1 MLTHLAVDNYAI
13 AEHIEA
19 EFAVGMTVLTGETGA
34 GKSILLD
41 ALGLALGDRADA
53 SVVRAGA
60 ERADIHAAFDVSTIK
75 EAKAWLETR
84 DLLAGDECL
93 LRRTIS
99 SEGRSR
105 GYINGQPATLQ
116 DLKAIGELLIDIYSQ
131 HAHQSL
137 LQRAQQ
143 RKLLDA
149 FAGTETLADTVKTIA
164 QQYQHSAEQL
174 DRLSNQ
180 RDEQTS
186 RVQLLSYQVAE
197 LDQLDLGVDEI
208 DTLENERRTL
218 ANGEQI
224 LRNSQHALALCR
236 EGEINVVNILN
247 QALKSLGDLDAKQPA
262 LVQAE
267 DMLNSALIQ
276 VEEASHELQH
286 YVDGF
291 ELDPQRLIEVEARL
305 DAIYEIARKHR
316 IQPQQLF
323 DLHTQLREELQ
334 SVAGGGERIEQLR
347 EELTTL
353 RANYDKQASEL
364 SKRRQQAAQKLQKQI
379 EKQLQ
384 ALAMGGCR
392 FSVALNS
399 REALNPRETGNPR
412 ETTAR
417 ETAISHAHT
426 FVPHTFSPH
435 INGNEEI
442 EFLISTNPGT
452 PPQPLNRIAS
462 GGELSRISLAIQVIT
477 AQTSAIPTLVFD
489 EVDVGIG
496 GATAE
501 IVGNL
506 LRELG
511 SRGQVFCVT
520 HQPQVAS
527 KGHQHFSVEKIAEKK
542 TVRTQLRKLGDGEK
556 IEEIARMLGGITVT
570 EQSRAHAKEMLSFT
584 H

>member
-13 AEHIEA
+13 AEHIEV
-19 EFAVGMTVLTGETGA
+19 EFTRGMTVLTGETGA

-53 SVVRAGA
+53 SVVRTGA
-60 ERADIHAAFDVSTIK
+60 ERAEIHAAFDVSAID
-75 EAKAWLETR
+75 EARAWLEAR
-84 DLLAGDECL
+84 ELLAGDECL
-93 LRRTIS
+93 LRRTVT

-116 DLKAIGELLIDIYSQ
+116 DLKAIGTLLIDIYSQ

-137 LQRAQQ
+137 LQRAHQ

-149 FAGTETLADTVKTIA
+149 YAGTEALADTVKTLA
-164 QQYQHSAEQL
+164 QQYQLSAEQL

-180 RDEQTS
+180 RDEQTA
-186 RVQLLSYQVAE
+186 RAQLLSYQVEE
-197 LDQLDLGVDEI
+197 LDKLDLGDAELH
-208 DTLENERRTL
+208 TLEDERRTL

-247 QALKSLGDLDAKQPA
+247 QALKSLGELDAKQPA
-262 LVQAE
+262 LLQAE

-291 ELDPQRLIEVEARL
+291 ELDPQRLAEVESRL
-305 DAIYEIARKHR
+305 DAIYDIARKHR
-316 IQPQQLF
+316 IQPQQLAA
-323 DLHTQLREELQ
+323 LHAELRAELD
-334 SVAGGGERIEQLR
+334 SVAGGSERIEQLQA
-347 EELTTL
+347 ELKAL
-353 RANYDKQASEL
+353 RASYDKQAQEL
-364 SKRRQQAAQKLQKQI
+364 SKRRAQAAQKLQKQV

-384 ALAMGGCR
+384 ALAMNGCR
-392 FSVALNS
+392 FAVALTS
-399 REALNPRETGNPR
+399 RDMPLSQDKPATV
-412 ETTAR
+412 
-417 ETAISHAHT
+417 HAH
-426 FVPHTFSPH
+426 
-435 INGNEEI
+435 GNEDI

-501 IVGNL
+501 VVGNL

-511 SRGQVFCVT
+511 SRGQVLCVT

-527 KGHQHFSVEKIAEKK
+527 KGHQHFTVEKNSDKK
-542 TVRTQLRKLGDGEK
+542 SVRTQLRKLNDGEK

-570 EQSRAHAKEMLSFT
+570 EQSRAHAKEMLSLT

>member
-1 MLTHLAVDNYAI
+1 MLTHLTVDNFAI

-19 EFAVGMTVLTGETGA
+19 EFAGGMTVLTGETGA

-53 SVVRAGA
+53 SAVRAGA
-60 ERADIHAAFDVSTIK
+60 ERAEIHAAFDIRNIK
-75 EAKAWLETR
+75 EAKTWLDARE
-84 DLLAGDECL
+84 LLAGDECL
-93 LRRTIS
+93 LRRTIT

-137 LQRAQQ
+137 LQRAHQ

-149 FAGTETLADTVKTIA
+149 YAGTEILADTVKVLA
-164 QQYQHSAEQL
+164 QQYQLSAEQL

-180 RDEQTS
+180 RDEVTA
-186 RVQLLSYQVAE
+186 RVQLLSYQVEE
-197 LDQLDLGVDEI
+197 LDKLDLGAGEL
-208 DTLENERRTL
+208 DTLEGERRTL

-247 QALKSLGDLDAKQPA
+247 QALKSLGDLDAKQLGSQQTA
-262 LVQAE
+262 LAQAE

-291 ELDPQRLIEVEARL
+291 ELDPERLLEVETRL
-305 DAIYEIARKHR
+305 DAIYDIARKHR
-316 IQPQQLF
+316 VQPLQLA
-323 DLHTQLREELQ
+323 DLHAELRAELN
-334 SVAGGGERIEQLR
+334 SVAGGSERIEQLQN
-347 EELTTL
+347 ELKNL
-353 RANYDKQASEL
+353 RLNYDKQAQEL
-364 SKRRQQAAQKLQKQI
+364 SKRRAQAAQKLQKQV

-392 FSVALNS
+392 FNVGLTS
-399 REALNPRETGNPR
+399 RETP
-412 ETTAR
+412 
-417 ETAISHAHT
+417 
-426 FVPHTFSPH
+426 VPHA
-435 INGNEEI
+435 NGNEDI

-452 PPQPLNRIAS
+452 PPQALNRIAS

-477 AQTSAIPTLVFD
+477 AQTSAISTLVFD

-501 IVGNL
+501 VVGNL

-511 SRGQVFCVT
+511 SRGQVLCVT

-527 KGHQHFSVEKIAEKK
+527 KGHQHFSVEKTADKK
-542 TVRTQLRKLGDGEK
+542 TVRTQLRKLNDGEK

-570 EQSRAHAKEMLSFT
+570 DQSRAHAKEMLSFT

>member
-1 MLTHLAVDNYAI
+1 M
-13 AEHIEA
+13 
-19 EFAVGMTVLTGETGA
+19 
-34 GKSILLD
+34 
-41 ALGLALGDRADA
+41 
-53 SVVRAGA
+53 
-60 ERADIHAAFDVSTIK
+60 
-75 EAKAWLETR
+75 
-84 DLLAGDECL
+84 
-93 LRRTIS
+93 
-99 SEGRSR
+99 
-105 GYINGQPATLQ
+105 
-116 DLKAIGELLIDIYSQ
+116 
-131 HAHQSL
+131 
-137 LQRAQQ
+137 
-143 RKLLDA
+143 
-149 FAGTETLADTVKTIA
+149 
-164 QQYQHSAEQL
+164 
-174 DRLSNQ
+174 
-180 RDEQTS
+180 
-186 RVQLLSYQVAE
+186 QLLSYQVEE
-197 LDQLDLGVDEI
+197 LDKLDLADNELEA
-208 DTLENERRTL
+208 LENERRTL

-224 LRNSQHALALCR
+224 QRNSQHALALCR

-247 QALKSLGDLDAKQPA
+247 QALKSLGDLDAKQPS

-286 YVDGF
+286 YVDSF
-291 ELDPQRLIEVEARL
+291 ELDPQRLAAVEQRL
-305 DAIYEIARKHR
+305 DAIYDIARKHR
-316 IQPQQLF
+316 IQPPQLIA
-323 DLHTQLREELQ
+323 LQAQLRADLLAV
-334 SVAGGGERIEQLR
+334 SGSSERIEQLHL
-347 EELTTL
+347 ELKTL
-353 RANYDKQASEL
+353 HANYDKQAQEL

-392 FSVALNS
+392 FSVALTP
-399 REALNPRETGNPR
+399 REAALPNVHGLED
-412 ETTAR
+412 
-417 ETAISHAHT
+417 
-426 FVPHTFSPH
+426 
-435 INGNEEI
+435 I

-452 PPQPLNRIAS
+452 PPQSLNRIAS

-501 IVGNL
+501 VVGNL

-511 SRGQVFCVT
+511 SRGQVLCVT

-542 TVRTQLRKLGDGEK
+542 SVRTQLRLLGDSEK

>member
-1 MLTHLAVDNYAI
+1 MLTHLTVDNYAI

-19 EFAVGMTVLTGETGA
+19 EFAGGMTVLTGETGA

-60 ERADIHAAFDVSTIK
+60 ERAEIHAAFDVSAIN
-75 EAKAWLETR
+75 EARAWLAAR

-93 LRRTIS
+93 LRRTIT

-116 DLKAIGELLIDIYSQ
+116 DLKAIGELLIDIFSQ

-137 LQRAQQ
+137 LQRAHQ

-149 FAGTETLADTVKTIA
+149 YAGTEALADTVKTLA

-180 RDEQTS
+180 RDEQTA
-186 RVQLLSYQVAE
+186 RAQLLSYQVEE
-197 LDQLDLGVDEI
+197 LDKLNLGGDELQA
-208 DTLENERRTL
+208 LENERRTL

-247 QALKSLGDLDAKQPA
+247 QALKSLGELDAKHLSSQQTA
-262 LVQAE
+262 LTQAE
-267 DMLNSALIQ
+267 DMLNNALIQ

-291 ELDPQRLIEVEARL
+291 ELDPERLQEVETRL
-305 DAIYEIARKHR
+305 DAIYDIARKHR
-316 IQPQQLF
+316 VQPNQLCE
-323 DLHTQLREELQ
+323 LHAELRAELD
-334 SVAGGGERIEQLR
+334 SVAGGSERIEQLQT
-347 EELTTL
+347 ELKTL
-353 RANYDKQASEL
+353 RATYDKQAQEL
-364 SKRRQQAAQKLQKQI
+364 SKRRTQAAQKLQKQV

-384 ALAMGGCR
+384 ALAMGGCK
-392 FSVALNS
+392 FSVALTS
-399 REALNPRETGNPR
+399 RDTP
-412 ETTAR
+412 
-417 ETAISHAHT
+417 
-426 FVPHTFSPH
+426 VPHA
-435 INGNEEI
+435 NGSEDI

-501 IVGNL
+501 VVGNL

-511 SRGQVFCVT
+511 SRGQVLCVT

-527 KGHQHFSVEKIAEKK
+527 KGHAHFTVEKTAEKK
-542 TVRTQLRKLGDGEK
+542 SVRTHLRRLSDGEK
-556 IEEIARMLGGITVT
+556 VEEIARMLGGITVT
-570 EQSRAHAKEMLSFT
+570 DQSRAHAKEMLSFT

>member
-1 MLTHLAVDNYAI
+1 MLTHLSVDNYAI

-19 EFAVGMTVLTGETGA
+19 EFTHGMTVLTGETGA

-53 SVVRAGA
+53 SVVRTGA
-60 ERADIHAAFDVSTIK
+60 ERADIHAAFDVHGVID
-75 EAKAWLETR
+75 AKHWLEQR
-84 DLLAGDECL
+84 ELLAGDECL
-93 LRRTIS
+93 LRRVIT

-137 LQRAQQ
+137 LQRVQQ

-149 FAGTETLADTVKTIA
+149 FAGTEILAETIKNTVQRF
-164 QQYQHSAEQL
+164 QQLSEQI
-174 DRLSNQ
+174 DRLSSQ
-180 RDEQTS
+180 RDEHNA
-186 RVQLLSYQVAE
+186 RLQLLSYQVDE
-197 LDQLDLGVDEI
+197 LDKLALTSGELDE
-208 DTLENERRTL
+208 LENERRML

-224 LRNSQHALALCR
+224 LRNSQHSLALCR
-236 EGEINVVNILN
+236 EGEINVQNILA

-262 LVQAE
+262 IVNAE
-267 DMLNSALIQ
+267 QMLNGALIQ

-286 YVDGF
+286 YLDGF
-291 ELDPQRLIEVEARL
+291 ELDPQRLLEVDQRL

-316 IQPQQLF
+316 VQPVALTA
-323 DLHTQLREELQ
+323 LHAQISDELA
-334 SVAGGGERIEQLR
+334 SIAGGDEHLE
-347 EELTTL
+347 TL
-353 RANYDKQASEL
+353 RTELKTARGEYDKAAQEL
-364 SKRRQQAAQKLQKQI
+364 SKKRQSAAQKLQKNV

-384 ALAMGGCR
+384 ALAMNGCK
-392 FSVALNS
+392 FSIALTVRDS
-399 REALNPRETGNPR
+399 DIPHGNGA
-412 ETTAR
+412 ED
-417 ETAISHAHT
+417 
-426 FVPHTFSPH
+426 
-435 INGNEEI
+435 I
-442 EFLISTNPGT
+442 EFLISTNPGN
-452 PPQPLNRIAS
+452 PPQALNRIAS
-462 GGELSRISLAIQVIT
+462 GGELSRISLAIQVVT
-477 AQTSAIPTLVFD
+477 AQTTAIPTLVFD

-501 IVGNL
+501 VVGNL

-511 SRGQVFCVT
+511 SRGQVLCVT

-527 KGHQHFSVEKIAEKK
+527 KGHQHFSVDKVTDKK
-542 TVRTQLRKLGDGEK
+542 TVRTHIRRLNGDEK
-556 IEEIARMLGGITVT
+556 IEEIARMLGGISVT

>member
-1 MLTHLAVDNYAI
+1 MLTHLTVDNYAI

-19 EFAVGMTVLTGETGA
+19 EFTAGMTVLTGETGA

-60 ERADIHAAFDVSTIK
+60 ERADINAAFDVSKIK
-75 EAKAWLETR
+75 EAQAWLETR

-93 LRRTIS
+93 LRRTIT

-105 GYINGQPATLQ
+105 GFINGQPATLH

-149 FAGTETLADTVKTIA
+149 YAGTEALADAVKTLA
-164 QQYQHSAEQL
+164 QEYMHNAEQL

-180 RDEQTS
+180 RDEVTA

-197 LDQLDLGVDEI
+197 LDKLDLGTDEI

-224 LRNSQHALALCR
+224 QRNSQHALALCR

-247 QALKSLGDLDAKQPA
+247 QALKSLGDLDGKQSA
-262 LVQAE
+262 LIQAE

-305 DAIYEIARKHR
+305 DAIYDIARKHR
-316 IQPQQLF
+316 VQPQQLF
-323 DLHTQLREELQ
+323 DLHAQLRAELQ
-334 SVAGGGERIEQLR
+334 GVAGSGERIEQLQA
-347 EELTTL
+347 ELKIL
-353 RANYDKQASEL
+353 RTNYDKQANEL
-364 SKRRQQAAQKLQKQI
+364 SKRRQLAAQKLQKQI

-384 ALAMGGCR
+384 ALAMGGCH
-392 FSVALNS
+392 FNVALN
-399 REALNPRETGNPR
+399 L
-412 ETTAR
+412 R
-417 ETAISHAHT
+417 ETAAREMSA
-426 FVPHTFSPH
+426 PHVH
-435 INGNEEI
+435 GNEEV

-501 IVGNL
+501 VVGNL

-542 TVRTQLRKLGDGEK
+542 TVRTQLRKLNESEK
-556 IEEIARMLGGITVT
+556 IGEIARMLGGITIT

>member
-1 MLTHLAVDNYAI
+1 MLTHLSVDNYAI

-19 EFAVGMTVLTGETGA
+19 EFDIGMTVLTGETGA

-53 SVVRAGA
+53 SVVRSGA
-60 ERADIHAAFDVSTIK
+60 ERADIHAAFDIGAIN
-75 EAKAWLETR
+75 EAKLWLEQR

-93 LRRTIS
+93 LRRTIT

-137 LQRAQQ
+137 LQRTQQ

-149 FAGTETLADTVKTIA
+149 FADTEALAEAVKILA
-164 QQYQHSAEQL
+164 QQYLQCADEL
-174 DRLSNQ
+174 DRLNNQ
-180 RDEQTS
+180 RDEQTA
-186 RVQLLSYQVAE
+186 RMQLLSYQVEE
-197 LDQLDLGVDEI
+197 LDKLDLADNE
-208 DTLENERRTL
+208 LEALESERRTL

-224 LRNSQHALALCR
+224 QRNSQHALALCR

-247 QALKSLGDLDAKQPA
+247 QALKSLGDLDAKQPS

-286 YVDGF
+286 YIDSF
-291 ELDPQRLIEVEARL
+291 ELDPQRLADVEQRL

-316 IQPQQLF
+316 IQPQQLIA
-323 DLHTQLREELQ
+323 LHAQLRADLLAV
-334 SVAGGGERIEQLR
+334 SGSSERIEQLR
-347 EELTTL
+347 IELKTL
-353 RANYDKQASEL
+353 HANYDKQAQEL
-364 SKRRQQAAQKLQKQI
+364 SKHRQQAAQKLQKQI

-392 FSVALNS
+392 FSAALT
-399 REALNPRETGNPR
+399 PRETALPNVHGL
-412 ETTAR
+412 ED
-417 ETAISHAHT
+417 
-426 FVPHTFSPH
+426 
-435 INGNEEI
+435 I

-501 IVGNL
+501 VVGNL

-511 SRGQVFCVT
+511 SRGQVLCVT

-542 TVRTQLRKLGDGEK
+542 SVRTQLRRLSDGEK

-570 EQSRAHAKEMLSFT
+570 EQSRAHAKEMLSFA

>member
-13 AEHIEA
+13 ADHIEA
-19 EFAVGMTVLTGETGA
+19 EFASGMTVLTGETGA

-60 ERADIHAAFDVSTIK
+60 ERADIHAAFDVREIK
-75 EAKAWLETR
+75 EAKTWLEQR

-93 LRRTIS
+93 LRRTIT

-149 FAGTETLADTVKTIA
+149 YADTELLAETVKSLA
-164 QQYQHSAEQL
+164 QQYQHGAEQL
-174 DRLSNQ
+174 DRLRNQ
-180 RDEQTS
+180 RDEVTA
-186 RVQLLSYQVAE
+186 RVQLLNYQVEE
-197 LDQLDLGVDEI
+197 LDKLDLGADEI
-208 DTLENERRTL
+208 DKLENECRTL

-247 QALKSLGDLDAKQPA
+247 QALKSLGELDAKHFSSQQTA
-262 LVQAE
+262 LAQAE
-267 DMLNSALIQ
+267 DMLNNALIQ

-291 ELDPQRLIEVEARL
+291 ELDPQRLVEVETRL
-305 DAIYEIARKHR
+305 DAIYDIARKHR
-316 IQPQQLF
+316 IQPQQLVA
-323 DLHTQLREELQ
+323 LHAELRAELD
-334 SVAGGGERIEQLR
+334 SIAGGGERIEQLQV
-347 EELTTL
+347 ELKTL
-353 RANYDKQASEL
+353 RVNYDKQAQEL
-364 SKRRQQAAQKLQKQI
+364 SKRRAQAAQKLQKQV

-392 FSVALNS
+392 FTVALAS
-399 REALNPRETGNPR
+399 RETPAP
-412 ETTAR
+412 
-417 ETAISHAHT
+417 HAPAFT
-426 FVPHTFSPH
+426 PH
-435 INGNEEI
+435 INGREDI

-452 PPQPLNRIAS
+452 PPQALNRIAS

-501 IVGNL
+501 VVGNL

-511 SRGQVFCVT
+511 SRGQVLCVT

-542 TVRTQLRKLGDGEK
+542 SVRTQLRKLNDGEK
-556 IEEIARMLGGITVT
+556 IEEIARMLGGITIT

>member
-1 MLTHLAVDNYAI
+1 MLTHLTVDNFAI

-19 EFAVGMTVLTGETGA
+19 EFAGGMTVLTGETGA

-60 ERADIHAAFDVSTIK
+60 ERAEIHASFDISTIK
-75 EAKAWLETR
+75 EAKAWLAAR
-84 DLLAGDECL
+84 DLNAGDECL
-93 LRRTIS
+93 LRRTIT

-105 GYINGQPATLQ
+105 GYINGQLATLQ

-137 LQRAQQ
+137 LQRAHQ

-149 FAGTETLADTVKTIA
+149 YAGTETLADSVKTLA
-164 QQYQHSAEQL
+164 QQYQHTAEQL

-180 RDEQTS
+180 RDEVTA
-186 RVQLLSYQVAE
+186 RVQLLSYQVEE
-197 LDQLDLGVDEI
+197 LDKLDLGADEI
-208 DTLENERRTL
+208 ETLEGERRAL

-247 QALKSLGDLDAKQPA
+247 QALKSLGDLDAKQLGSQQTA
-262 LVQAE
+262 LAQAE

-291 ELDPQRLIEVEARL
+291 ELDPERLLEVETRL

-316 IQPQQLF
+316 VQANQLCA
-323 DLHTQLREELQ
+323 LHAELRAELD
-334 SVAGGGERIEQLR
+334 SVAGGSERIEQLQA
-347 EELTTL
+347 ELKTL
-353 RANYDKQASEL
+353 RANYDKQTQEL
-364 SKRRQQAAQKLQKQI
+364 SKRRAQAAQKLQKQV

-392 FSVALNS
+392 FSVGLNARS
-399 REALNPRETGNPR
+399 AEGREMPVP
-412 ETTAR
+412 
-417 ETAISHAHT
+417 HAH
-426 FVPHTFSPH
+426 
-435 INGNEEI
+435 GNEDI

-452 PPQPLNRIAS
+452 PPQALNRIAS

-501 IVGNL
+501 VVGNL

-511 SRGQVFCVT
+511 SRGQVLCVT

-527 KGHQHFSVEKIAEKK
+527 KGHQHFSVEKISDKK
-542 TVRTQLRKLGDGEK
+542 SVRTHLRKLSDGEK

-570 EQSRAHAKEMLSFT
+570 DQSRAHAKEMLSFT

>member
-1 MLTHLAVDNYAI
+1 MLTHLTVDNYAI

-19 EFAVGMTVLTGETGA
+19 EFTAGMTVLTGETGA

-53 SVVRAGA
+53 SVVRTGA
-60 ERADIHAAFDVSTIK
+60 ERADIHAAFDVSAIK

-84 DLLAGDECL
+84 DLLAGEECL
-93 LRRTIS
+93 LRRTIT

-116 DLKAIGELLIDIYSQ
+116 DLKTIGELLIDIYSQ

-149 FAGTETLADTVKTIA
+149 FAGTETLAETVKTLA
-164 QQYQHSAEQL
+164 QQYQHGAEQL

-180 RDEQTS
+180 RDEVTA
-186 RVQLLSYQVAE
+186 RVQLLSYQVEE
-197 LDQLDLGVDEI
+197 LDKLDLGAEEI
-208 DTLENERRTL
+208 VALENERRAL

-247 QALKSLGDLDAKQPA
+247 QALKSLGDLDAKHLGSRQTG
-262 LVQAE
+262 LMQAE

-291 ELDPQRLIEVEARL
+291 ELDPQRLAEAEARL

-316 IQPQQLF
+316 VQPQQLA
-323 DLHTQLREELQ
+323 DLHAQLRAELDN
-334 SVAGGGERIEQLR
+334 VAGGGERIEQLQI
-347 EELTTL
+347 ELKAL
-353 RANYDKQASEL
+353 RANYAKQAGEL

-392 FSVALNS
+392 FTVAL
-399 REALNPRETGNPR
+399 AQ
-412 ETTAR
+412 R
-417 ETAISHAHT
+417 ETAVPHAH
-426 FVPHTFSPH
+426 
-435 INGNEEI
+435 GGEDI

-452 PPQPLNRIAS
+452 PPQSLNRIAS
-462 GGELSRISLAIQVIT
+462 GGELSRISLAIQVVT

-501 IVGNL
+501 VVGNL

-511 SRGQVFCVT
+511 SRGQVLCVT

-527 KGHQHFSVEKIAEKK
+527 KGHQHFSVEKIAERKS
-542 TVRTQLRKLGDGEK
+542 VRTQLRRLGESEK
-556 IEEIARMLGGITVT
+556 IEEIARMLGGINVT

>member
-1 MLTHLAVDNYAI
+1 MLTHLSVDNYAI

-19 EFAVGMTVLTGETGA
+19 EFGGGMTVLTGETGA

-53 SVVRAGA
+53 SVVRVGA

-75 EAKAWLETR
+75 EAKAWLDARE
-84 DLLAGDECL
+84 LLAGDECL
-93 LRRTIS
+93 LRRTIT

-116 DLKAIGELLIDIYSQ
+116 DLKAIGTLLIDIYSQ

-137 LQRAQQ
+137 LQRAHQ

-149 FAGTETLADTVKTIA
+149 CAGTEALADSIKALA
-164 QQYQHSAEQL
+164 QQYQHAAEQL
-174 DRLSNQ
+174 DRLSGQ
-180 RDEQTS
+180 RDEHTA
-186 RVQLLSYQVAE
+186 RAQLLSYQVEE
-197 LDQLDLGVDEI
+197 LDKLDLGADELPK
-208 DTLENERRTL
+208 LEDERRTL

-247 QALKSLGDLDAKQPA
+247 QALKSLGELDAKQPA
-262 LVQAE
+262 LIQAE

-291 ELDPQRLIEVEARL
+291 ELDPERLQEVEARL
-305 DAIYEIARKHR
+305 DAVYDIARKHR
-316 IQPQQLF
+316 VQP
-323 DLHTQLREELQ
+323 TQLCELHARLRAELD
-334 SVAGGGERIEQLR
+334 SVAGGSERIEQLQL
-347 EELTTL
+347 ELKTL
-353 RANYDKQASEL
+353 RADYDKHAQEL
-364 SKRRQQAAQKLQKQI
+364 SKRRTQAAQKLQKQV

-384 ALAMGGCR
+384 ALAMGGCK
-392 FSVALNS
+392 FTVALAARDTSATRNS
-399 REALNPRETGNPR
+399 
-412 ETTAR
+412 TAP
-417 ETAISHAHT
+417 HAH
-426 FVPHTFSPH
+426 
-435 INGNEEI
+435 GNEEI

-452 PPQPLNRIAS
+452 PPQALNRIAS

-501 IVGNL
+501 VVGNL

-511 SRGQVFCVT
+511 SRGQVLCVT

-527 KGHQHFSVEKIAEKK
+527 KGHAHFTVEKTAEKK
-542 TVRTQLRKLGDGEK
+542 SVRTQLRRLEEDEK
-556 IEEIARMLGGITVT
+556 VEEIARMLGGITVT